1 MAAMTTEILRIDKF
15 SVPAAARETFLA
27 AVHETHRELR
37 TQPGFHGD
45 DVVELCS
52 GPSEYNI
59 VTVVRWAD
67 HSALQ
72 RARAALQESHARRGF
87 DPPAFRLELGVVAD
101 VGNYVPVA
109 AGDR

>member
-1 MAAMTTEILRIDKF
+1 MTTEILRIDKF

-59 VTVVRWAD
+59 VTVGRWAH

-72 RARAALQESHARRGF
+72 RAR
-87 DPPAFRLELGVVAD
+87 
-101 VGNYVPVA
+101 
-109 AGDR
+109 